1 VRYETDKFWVIK
13 KCKTCGKL
21 HRGGPVKVGP
31 NAFRIPMPMDG
42 IECPDAKGKAVDS
55 ASDLVPMTQAEI
67 DSALYLRSV

>member
-55 ASDLVPMTQAEI
+55 ASD
-67 DSALYLRSV
+67 